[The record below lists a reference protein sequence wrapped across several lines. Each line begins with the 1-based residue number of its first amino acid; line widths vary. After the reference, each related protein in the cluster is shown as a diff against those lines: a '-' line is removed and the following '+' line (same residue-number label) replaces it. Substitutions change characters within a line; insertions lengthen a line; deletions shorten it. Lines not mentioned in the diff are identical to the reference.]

1 MTRSRRAATL
11 ACGALLAAAT
21 GCGDGSDGA
30 DGPIGAV
37 AMQAS
42 SAAAGSACAR
52 PYAADSPWNRPI
64 GKVSGRP
71 AGLTERLSS
80 DPTQYT
86 YPVYEVTR
94 STPLQI
100 VHYEDWYSQVV
111 DGGRRLI
118 NRRFQDAARRIAH
131 VPVPPEAEAAAGSD
145 AQVIL
150 IDRDT
155 GAEWNMSHFDR
166 DPDGGYRALNVGR
179 YDTAWSAV
187 PPLDGN
193 GQPYFLRGAKIP
205 YLAGLVRPCEIAR
218 GRIDHALAFAYPH
231 PTPRWVY
238 PATDSDGDTP
248 VGEGLPE
255 GTRLQLDPSLSADTL
270 KSKWRCTGPCLTI
283 ARALQRYGM
292 YLIDGGGRSKVML
305 EYEGTAHWGDAIS
318 RSTPSA
324 IRVERIRIVPPPS
337 RPRRR

>member
-1 MTRSRRAATL
+1 MNLPRSALL
-11 ACGALLAAAT
+11 AGGALLGVAT
-21 GCGDGSDGA
+21 GCGAPIEHGGP
-30 DGPIGAV
+30 PIGAP
-37 AMQAS
+37 AMQAPS
-42 SAAAGSACAR
+42 TVRGTGCAR
-52 PYAADSPWNRPI
+52 PYADNSPWNRPI

-71 AGLTERLSS
+71 AGLTDRLTS

-86 YPVYEVTR
+86 YPVYEVSR
-94 STPLQI
+94 STPRQA
-100 VHYEDWYSQVV
+100 VRYEDWYSQVV
-111 DGGRRLI
+111 HGGRRLI
-118 NRRFQDAARRIAH
+118 NHRFHDASRRIAH
-131 VPVPPEAEAAAGSD
+131 VPVPPQAEAAAGSD

-150 IDRDT
+150 VDRDT
-155 GAEWNMSHFDR
+155 GAEWDMSHFGR
-166 DPDGGYRALNVGR
+166 DSDGGYRALNVGR

-205 YLAGLVRPCEIAR
+205 YLTGLVRPCEIAR

-238 PATDSDGDTP
+238 PATDSDGVTP

-255 GTRLQLDPSLSADTL
+255 GTRLQLDPSLSAHTL
-270 KSKWRCTGPCLTI
+270 RSKWRCTGACFTI

-292 YLIDGGGRSKVML
+292 YLIDGGGRSKVMV
-305 EYEGTAHWGDAIS
+305 EYEGTAHWRGAIS
-318 RSTPSA
+318 DSTPSA
-324 IRVERIRIVPPPS
+324 IRVESIRIVPPPS